1 MKAGD
6 VSSLSSDDRHG
17 EELDV
22 LLVSVSARL
31 NRLYGKVLG
40 QLDPPLTFRQH
51 RTLRRVDEGHM
62 SLAAL
67 AAFGNLTVPTV
78 SETIDGLV
86 RRGLLS
92 RRANP
97 ASRRSLLLDLT
108 PEGRSAKEAGDVALA
123 AAGEQLLRAVPD
135 EHQQIL
141 HSSLAT
147 IFEAATDYFRN
158 PDANGTPAPTASA
171 RSIDRRERRSQ

>member
-1 MKAGD
+1 M
-6 VSSLSSDDRHG
+6 SSMSSSDQHG

-67 AAFGNLTVPTV
+67 AAFGNLSVPTV

-92 RRANP
+92 RRENP
-97 ASRRSLLLDLT
+97 ENRRALLLALT
-108 PEGRSAKEAGDVALA
+108 PEGRSAKDAGDVALA
-123 AAGEQLLRAVPD
+123 TVGEQLVRAVPSA
-135 EHQQIL
+135 HRQIL
-141 HSSLAT
+141 HESLAT
-147 IFEAATDYFRN
+147 IFEAATEYFQDL
-158 PDANGTPAPTASA
+158 DANGTPAPAASA
-171 RSIDRRERRSQ
+171 RSIARRERRSQ